1 MGLDTNISRKC
12 CATCVS
18 LAVCNWNECTK
29 GSSEC
34 GSCCLGYR
42 RWSCTYRLRKTLLSM
57 RYYFNYNRQT
67 GRIPRSV
74 DQVDFPDFMKPLNTL
89 FKEGWNTS
97 VLAH

>member
-1 MGLDTNISRKC
+1 
-12 CATCVS
+12 
-18 LAVCNWNECTK
+18 
-29 GSSEC
+29 
-34 GSCCLGYR
+34 
-42 RWSCTYRLRKTLLSM
+42 M

-97 VLAH
+97 VLAHGHSHKQRVNKQQEEGTEAGWI